1 MRVWMDDKAI
11 RRTTWRIVLIRVIGV
26 QVVTLLV
33 LWLLQA
39 RYGW

>member
-1 MRVWMDDKAI
+1 MSDRAV
-11 RRTTWRIVLIRVIGV
+11 RRATWRIVLIRVIGV
-26 QVVTLLV
+26 QVVTLFV

>member
-1 MRVWMDDKAI
+1 MDDSATH
-11 RRTTWRIVLIRVIGV
+11 RPTWRVVLVRVIAV
-26 QVVTLLV
+26 QVVTLFV